1 MKHFFYLA
9 LVVFT
14 IFSTGCGSDDDGNGG
29 PAFCTDQAF
38 SQAVSDAVMN
48 LSTAA
53 QAYAND
59 QSTANCEAYKQAAR
73 DYLAEVRRFED
84 CAAIGQRQ
92 DFRDALQQAE
102 DNLDMNLC

>member
-9 LVVFT
+9 LVAFT
-14 IFSTGCGSDDDGNGG
+14 LFSTGCGSDDDGIGG

-59 QSTANCEAYKQAAR
+59 QSTANCDAYKQAAL
-73 DYLAEVRRFED
+73 DYLSEVKRFED
-84 CAAIGQRQ
+84 CATIGQRQ
-92 DFRDALQQAE
+92 EFRDALQEAE
-102 DNLDMNLC
+102 ENVNMTLC